1 MPTDIATDASLLARL
16 KQAAKR
22 GVSVA
27 ERRQQRLSFV
37 FANMP
42 VESAM
47 TRHDVERALE
57 HLDQMEG
64 RG

>member
-1 MPTDIATDASLLARL
+1 MPFEIATDAGLLARL
-16 KQAAKR
+16 KQAAQR

-42 VESAM
+42 DESNM
-47 TRHDVERALE
+47 TRHDVERALAHVDE
-57 HLDQMEG
+57 MEG